1 MKRIFWIV
9 LGAAL
14 LGPGCFTAPVQQ
26 PEQAKPLLPPK
37 PPPAPPPPAV
47 TADGITPANARDKV
61 NALAQELDYASK
73 PSSGDQ

>member
-14 LGPGCFTAPVQQ
+14 VGPGCFTAPGQQ

-47 TADGITPANARDKV
+47 TADGITAANAWDKA
-61 NALAQELDYASK
+61 NDMTQELIYANK
-73 PSSGDQ
+73 ASSPDQ